1 MLSAAITALSMSGL
15 PTGRFTFEGFLSTTK
30 KNRAQHLDSLR
41 AEQRTM
47 IFYEA
52 PHKLCAT
59 LRDLAAAF
67 GGERRI
73 SLCRELTKLHEEVLR
88 LTLDGAVAYYETQ
101 PPRGEYVLI
110 VEGAPKQQESG
121 PVSEE
126 EALMRVQALL
136 AEGLSRKDAIR
147 QVAAETGL
155 AKNQLY
161 DAALRAQHTETE

>member
-1 MLSAAITALSMSGL
+1 MSEMRIQLSLALHGYT
-15 PTGRFTFEGFLSTTK
+15 PAGGAK
-30 KNRAQHLDSLR
+30 
-41 AEQRTM
+41 
-47 IFYEA
+47 EA
-52 PHKLCAT
+52 
-59 LRDLAAAF
+59 
-67 GGERRI
+67 
-73 SLCRELTKLHEEVLR
+73 
-88 LTLDGAVAYYETQ
+88 Q

-136 AEGLSRKDAIR
+136 AEGLSRKDAVR